1 MHIIR
6 TGATITNFK
15 ERIIVVCVITGEK
28 QRHKRSRF
36 FGIGPEKVDI
46 IPLQARAR
54 VRVRVCGLLQKQM
67 KTDLIFA
74 HIFRAV
80 A

>member
-46 IPLQARAR
+46 IPL
-54 VRVRVCGLLQKQM
+54 
-67 KTDLIFA
+67 
-74 HIFRAV
+74 
-80 A
+80 